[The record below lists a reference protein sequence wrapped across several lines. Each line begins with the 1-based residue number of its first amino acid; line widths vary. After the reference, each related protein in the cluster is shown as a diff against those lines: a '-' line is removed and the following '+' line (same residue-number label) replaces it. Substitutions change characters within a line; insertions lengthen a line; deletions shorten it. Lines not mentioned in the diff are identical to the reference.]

1 MKKIISIVCISV
13 LIFACSEDLYFP
25 NNIASENV
33 PSVENQREP
42 EPGEIVKYPVNVA
55 SFGSLPADF
64 NSSEEYDVRAITL
77 GLNDRL
83 PKNAGGLLI
92 NTDNISFN
100 INEILNSP
108 ALKEAELLSLPV
120 LFINSSNSSDG
131 QVIVQKYAGSYI
143 DKIKNHLVIKHGA
156 DSTEIIPVA
165 NNETEAVAK
174 TMMSVNSMYEYL
186 AGIEGSRVDGVPVTD
201 DIQEEKVSNLR
212 KTGNTGYESADQQD
226 EMANTNGECKVT
238 NEVSCK
244 CSNENFEYTYT
255 YQRFKNVPAP
265 TTPMPTNVLIKKYS
279 DFSKRARLLLDK
291 DGYFNDGSITYFD
304 ILKPMRCFKAHKMFE
319 RKRKQW
325 VIAPS
330 KWLYNIS
337 DITRVSPGQA
347 QITFRNTEI
356 QSKDIS
362 YSSFQSVKNT
372 TSITASLSLGP
383 VGGEVGYSNWI
394 NKEKSKSRSFNTTN
408 SFGLTNYSNPCAYAC
423 CTSLAYYQVRAN
435 RIKNEVTLWGWMDAN
450 IAGDVSYYDKASNK
464 MKNWLALIQTLRF
477 RISYYSAYAP
487 KTIIRFGI
495 PYTVLVI
502 KPENKNC
509 KPYACPFYTSGDC
522 SKIKDK

>member
-25 NNIASENV
+25 SKIASENAI
-33 PSVENQREP
+33 SEENQREP
-42 EPGEIVKYPVNVA
+42 EPGEIIKYPVNVA
-55 SFGSLPADF
+55 SFGSLPVDF
-64 NSSEEYDVRAITL
+64 QSSEEYDVRGITL
-77 GLNDRL
+77 GLNDNL

-92 NTDNISFN
+92 NTDNISFSSE
-100 INEILNSP
+100 EILNSP
-108 ALKEAELLSLPV
+108 ALKEAEQLSLPV
-120 LFINSSNSSDG
+120 LFINGSNSSDG
-131 QVIVQKYAGSYI
+131 QVLVQKYAGSYI
-143 DKIKNHLVIKHGA
+143 DKIQNHLVIKHGA

-174 TMMSVNSMYEYL
+174 TMMSVNSMYEYI

-201 DIQEEKVSNLR
+201 DSQEEKVSNLR
-212 KTGNTGYESADQQD
+212 KSSNNTVENTDQQY
-226 EMANTNGECKVT
+226 ETESTNEECKVT
-238 NEVSCK
+238 NEVSCS
-244 CSNENFEYTYT
+244 CSNENFKYIYTWH
-255 YQRFKNVPAP
+255 RFANIPSPNKPEVADA
-265 TTPMPTNVLIKKYS
+265 VVKKYS
-279 DFSKRARLLLDK
+279 DFSKYDK
-291 DGYFNDGSITYFD
+291 IELGYDSQGFFNYFRVR
-304 ILKPMRCFKAHKMFE
+304 KPNRCFKAYKLYE

-356 QSKDIS
+356 QSKEIS

-372 TSITASLSLGP
+372 TSITASLSLGAI
-383 VGGEVGYSNWI
+383 GTEVGYSNWE
-394 NKEKSKSRSFNTTN
+394 NKEKSKSRSFNTTQ
-408 SFGLTNYSNPCAYAC
+408 SFGLTNYSNPCEYAC
-423 CTSLAYYQVRAN
+423 CTSLAYYQVRSN

-450 IAGDVSYYDKASNK
+450 IIGDVTYYDQKSPK
-464 MKNWLALIQTLRF
+464 EKYWLALIQTLRY

-487 KTIIRFGI
+487 RTITRFGE

-509 KPYACPFYTSGDC
+509 KPYACKFYTSGDC